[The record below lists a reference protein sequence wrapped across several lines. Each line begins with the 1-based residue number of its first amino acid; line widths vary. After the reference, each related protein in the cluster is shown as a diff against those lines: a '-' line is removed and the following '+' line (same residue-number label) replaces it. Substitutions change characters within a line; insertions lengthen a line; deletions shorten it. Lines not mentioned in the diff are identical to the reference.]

1 MIVLNGESSGW
12 KYTNVPGNC
21 SQKAFDFSSGTKP
34 WKKDKEMTSL
44 PQVVDLEQLDATVI
58 LDSTAPVDVLRTGG
72 LFLSGSD
79 FETLVLPSGG
89 AKGIAIMGVLKVM
102 EGLYG
107 SPLRSG
113 MPKLR
118 NILGVSVGALI
129 GLYLALGATVDELKR
144 IVCETET
151 LTELLQTN
159 FMRLLDGNMGMNDG
173 SKMLAFLRKEIGA
186 RAGDPDVTMRG
197 LHQKTGVALVCVRAR
212 VHSATLDFVGPW
224 SDERACDAVFD
235 SMRVPPLYDPAR
247 RGGETVVDG
256 GLLCSFPFAYLD
268 VLGLDP
274 RKSLGVCFVP
284 GGGHHGAR
292 PATAA
297 PATASSRMDVN
308 FLEFTR
314 ALIGAAT
321 RMIDGFQQKAIDPC
335 LWEWNI
341 VRIPLGDAYY
351 DLEISPNVQRGRE
364 LYALGTKAGGEF
376 FARRLLALGLIDVA
390 SALEGGA
397 DRTRTASST
406 GTPKV
411 KVE

>member
-1 MIVLNGESSGW
+1 VKRWWTAVSFAASHLPTW
-12 KYTNVPGNC
+12 
-21 SQKAFDFSSGTKP
+21 
-34 WKKDKEMTSL
+34 TSL
-44 PQVVDLEQLDATVI
+44 VWTHAKVWECA
-58 LDSTAPVDVLRTGG
+58 
-72 LFLSGSD
+72 LSREAD
-79 FETLVLPSGG
+79 T
-89 AKGIAIMGVLKVM
+89 
-102 EGLYG
+102 
-107 SPLRSG
+107 
-113 MPKLR
+113 
-118 NILGVSVGALI
+118 
-129 GLYLALGATVDELKR
+129 
-144 IVCETET
+144 
-151 LTELLQTN
+151 
-159 FMRLLDGNMGMNDG
+159 
-173 SKMLAFLRKEIGA
+173 
-186 RAGDPDVTMRG
+186 
-197 LHQKTGVALVCVRAR
+197 
-212 VHSATLDFVGPW
+212 
-224 SDERACDAVFD
+224 
-235 SMRVPPLYDPAR
+235 
-247 RGGETVVDG
+247 
-256 GLLCSFPFAYLD
+256 
-268 VLGLDP
+268 
-274 RKSLGVCFVP
+274 
-284 GGGHHGAR
+284 GHHGAR